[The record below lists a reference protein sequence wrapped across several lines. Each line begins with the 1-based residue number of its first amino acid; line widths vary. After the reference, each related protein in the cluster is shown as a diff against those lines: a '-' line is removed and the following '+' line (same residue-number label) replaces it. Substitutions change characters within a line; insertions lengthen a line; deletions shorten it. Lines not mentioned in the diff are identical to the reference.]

1 MSVGSLVGL
10 AGLVGDFEA
19 VLAEDPID
27 LARAALLIARIE
39 YPTLDPAPSLEV
51 LDRLGE
57 RAAVRLATSVSTR
70 DRVAILNSFLFV
82 EERFS
87 GNLERYADFRNSL
100 LNVVLGRR
108 LGIPI
113 TLALVYME
121 VARRAGL
128 DVQGVAFP
136 GHFLLRVALG
146 APTPPADPARPS
158 RSLARSLPALI
169 LDPFNGGAEMDAA
182 ACQRLLGTHLGQL
195 GDELPFDRA
204 LLDPCAPR
212 QMLSRMLN
220 NLKRTYVEMRSFPQ
234 AKAATD
240 LLLAIDPMLHVE
252 RRDRGL
258 LAYHLD
264 DYTSALRDL
273 EDYLRLHGWS
283 SGKQEKGEHDQIW
296 EHVKNL
302 RRRVAG
308 FN

>member
-1 MSVGSLVGL
+1 MSLL
-10 AGLVGDFEA
+10 NLIGDFES
-19 VLAEDPID
+19 VLADDPID
-27 LARAALLIARIE
+27 LARAALLIARVE
-39 YPTLDPAPSLEV
+39 YPALDPAPSLDV
-51 LDRLGE
+51 LDRLGD
-57 RAAVRLATSVSTR
+57 RASIRLAGSTSVR
-70 DRVAILNSFLFV
+70 DRVSILNAFLFV

-121 VARRAGL
+121 VAKRAGL
-128 DVQGVAFP
+128 EVSGVAFP
-136 GHFLLRVALG
+136 GHFLMRIALG
-146 APTPPADPARPS
+146 ARDQ
-158 RSLARSLPALI
+158 SLPALI

-195 GDELPFDRA
+195 GDELPFDRT
-204 LLDPCAPR
+204 LLDPCSPR
-212 QMLSRMLN
+212 QMLARMLN

-240 LLLAIDPMLHVE
+240 LLLALDPMLHVE

-264 DYTSALRDL
+264 DYASALRDL

-283 SGKQEKGEHDQIW
+283 SAKQEKGEHEQIW

-302 RRRVAG
+302 RRRVAA

>member
-1 MSVGSLVGL
+1 MSLVNLSGL
-10 AGLVGDFEA
+10 PGLVGDFEA

-27 LARAALLIARIE
+27 LARAALVIARIE
-39 YPTLDPAPSLEV
+39 YPTLDSAPSLDV

-57 RAAVRLATSVSTR
+57 RAAIRLAGTTSVR
-70 DRVAILNSFLFV
+70 DRVAVLNAFLFV

-87 GNLERYADFRNSL
+87 GNFERYADFRNSL

-121 VARRAGL
+121 VARRTGL
-128 DVQGVAFP
+128 EIEGVAFP
-136 GHFLLRVALG
+136 GHFLMRAALG
-146 APTPPADPARPS
+146 ARDA
-158 RSLARSLPALI
+158 SLPALI
-169 LDPFNGGAEMDAA
+169 LDPFNGGAEMNAA
-182 ACQRLLGTHLGQL
+182 ACQRLLGTHLSQF
-195 GDELPFDRA
+195 GDDLPFDRA
-204 LLDPCAPR
+204 LLDPCPPR
-212 QMLSRMLN
+212 QMLARMLN

-234 AKAATD
+234 AKTATD

-264 DYTSALRDL
+264 DYAAALRDL

>member
-1 MSVGSLVGL
+1 MSLM
-10 AGLVGDFEA
+10 ADFES
-19 VLAEDPID
+19 VLADDPID

-39 YPTLDPAPSLEV
+39 YPTLEPAPSLDV
-51 LDRLGE
+51 LDRFGE
-57 RAAVRLATSVSTR
+57 RAAVRVASSTSVR

-121 VARRAGL
+121 VARRAGIE
-128 DVQGVAFP
+128 VRGVAFP

-146 APTPPADPARPS
+146 VREQFSAEALRLPMAR
-158 RSLARSLPALI
+158 ALPALI
-169 LDPFNGGAEMDAA
+169 IDPFNGGAEMDAA
-182 ACQRLLGTHLGQL
+182 ACQRLLGSHLGEL

-204 LLDPCAPR
+204 LLNPCSPR
-212 QMLSRMLN
+212 QMLARMLN

-264 DYTSALRDL
+264 DYASALRDL

-283 SGKQEKGEHDQIW
+283 TAKRERSEHDQIW

-308 FN
+308 LN

>member
-1 MSVGSLVGL
+1 MTSLV
-10 AGLVGDFEA
+10 ADFEA
-19 VLAEDPID
+19 VLAEDPVD

-39 YPTLDPAPSLEV
+39 YPALDPAASLDA

-57 RAAVRLATSVSTR
+57 RAAIRVGGSTSVR
-70 DRVAILNSFLFV
+70 DRVAILNAFLFV

-121 VARRAGL
+121 VAKRAGL
-128 DVQGVAFP
+128 EVQGVAFP
-136 GHFLLRVALG
+136 GHFLMRVDLG
-146 APTPPADPARPS
+146 FRDELSVT
-158 RSLARSLPALI
+158 RSLPALI

-182 ACQRLLGTHLGQL
+182 ACQRLLGTHLGHL

-204 LLDPCAPR
+204 LIDPCSPR
-212 QMLSRMLN
+212 QMLARMLN
-220 NLKRTYVEMRSFPQ
+220 NLKRTYVDMRSFPQ
-234 AKAATD
+234 ARAATD
-240 LLLAIDPMLHVE
+240 LLLAVDPMLHVE

-264 DYTSALRDL
+264 DYASALRDL

-283 SGKQEKGEHDQIW
+283 SAKQEKGEHDQIW
-296 EHVKNL
+296 EHVKSL